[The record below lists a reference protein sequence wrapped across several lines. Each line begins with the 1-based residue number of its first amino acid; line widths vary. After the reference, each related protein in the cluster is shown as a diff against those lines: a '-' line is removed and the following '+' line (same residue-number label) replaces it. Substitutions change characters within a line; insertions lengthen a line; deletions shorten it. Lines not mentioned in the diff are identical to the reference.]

1 VPKGTQLPFHW
12 EQVVSKE
19 ESFISV
25 QYPLHPYWSDPIDI
39 TRLGMFQVHFN
50 LSEQKSKGVF
60 DRLKTKKKSK
70 SGDFVSNQSKSMMRS
85 VRSLNSSEVSRID
98 ESSYETHHESELK
111 WNQNSV
117 EFSSNSKDENEENL
131 PTEDTM
137 PAVTRKDSKHLSHL
151 FSIVSQNTSSR
162 FLSKKLSLIRLERNQ
177 KRQKREK

>member
-1 VPKGTQLPFHW
+1 
-12 EQVVSKE
+12 
-19 ESFISV
+19 
-25 QYPLHPYWSDPIDI
+25 
-39 TRLGMFQVHFN
+39 MFQVHFN

-117 EFSSNSKDENEENL
+117 EFSINSKDENEENL

-151 FSIVSQNTSSR
+151 FSIVSQKTSSR
-162 FLSKKLSLIRLERNQ
+162 FLSKKSSLIKDSKEIRSA
-177 KRQKREK
+177 KKREK